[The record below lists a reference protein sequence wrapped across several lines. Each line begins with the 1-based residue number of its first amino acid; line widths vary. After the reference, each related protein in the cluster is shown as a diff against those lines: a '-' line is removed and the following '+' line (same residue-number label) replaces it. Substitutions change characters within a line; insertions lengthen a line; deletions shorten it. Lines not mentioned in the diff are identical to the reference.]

1 MKKPI
6 IILAIVSLTAGAI
19 LTGYLSSAQKQE
31 TSRAGVLYASQEF
44 NAGVKDPKAA
54 GQEAVY
60 AKEWLTFKSESE
72 LKIADNE
79 IRVNELKVKINNNK
93 ELFDAA
99 YRKKVAYLEQQIKY
113 MKSRLENYGKSPGNW
128 ESFKYGFDNEMDA
141 IENDLKK
148 LFKSISPL
156 PVTD

>member
-1 MKKPI
+1 VKKPI
-6 IILAIVSLTAGAI
+6 IILAIVTLMAGVI
-19 LTGYLSSAQKQE
+19 LTGYMSSAQKHKAA
-31 TSRAGVLYASQEF
+31 RASVLYTIQDS
-44 NAGVKDPKAA
+44 NDDLKDPNAA
-54 GQEAVY
+54 GQESVNVS
-60 AKEWLTFKSESE
+60 EWITFKSESE

-93 ELFDAA
+93 ELFDAS
-99 YRKKVAYLEQQIKY
+99 YRKKVAYLEHQIKY

-148 LFKSISPL
+148 LTVDNKN
-156 PVTD
+156 